1 MSIVVDI
8 AIVATILMFAV
19 VGMKN
24 GFLKEIISLVG
35 VVIVFILSFIF
46 KEQLGNFLC
55 KILPFFTFTG
65 FHVEGLVTLN
75 ILIYQLIAF
84 FFIFSILFSIYT
96 LVLKFTGIIQKVID
110 KTIVFLLPSKIGGLI
125 VGAIEGYILTFVVLM
140 VLTIPLKNVAMFKNS
155 YVLNL
160 MINKTPI
167 ISKYTKNLVTIID
180 DTYILVDG
188 VSDKEM
194 AINEANLKMLD
205 GMLKYKIVSKKT
217 IEQLVVLDKLNT
229 VKNIDEV
236 IEKY

>member
-8 AIVATILMFAV
+8 AIVAMILMFAV

-24 GFLKEIISLVG
+24 GFLKQIISLAG
-35 VVIVFILSFIF
+35 IVIVFIVSFIF
-46 KEQLGNFLC
+46 KEQVGNFLC
-55 KILPFFTFTG
+55 KFLPFFTFKGTQA
-65 FHVEGLVTLN
+65 EGLVALN
-75 ILIYQLIAF
+75 ILIYQLVGF
-84 FFIFSILFSIYT
+84 FIIFSILMGIYS
-96 LVLKFTGIIQKVID
+96 LILRITGIIQKVIN
-110 KTIVFLLPSKIGGLI
+110 KTIIFLLPSKIGGLI
-125 VGAIEGYILTFVVLM
+125 VGAFEGYILTFIVLM
-140 VLTIPLKNVAMFKNS
+140 VLTIPLKNVAMFKES

-188 VSDKEM
+188 VSDKKM
-194 AINEANLKMLD
+194 AINEANLKMID

-229 VKNIDEV
+229 VENIDRV
-236 IEKY
+236 IDKY

>member
-8 AIVATILMFAV
+8 AIIATILMFAV

-55 KILPFFTFTG
+55 KILPFFTFAG

-75 ILIYQLIAF
+75 ILIYQLVAF
-84 FFIFSILFSIYT
+84 FFIFGVLFSIYT

-236 IEKY
+236 INKY